1 MAALREDAEAVWRA
15 AFAAVA
21 PDRLVA
27 RRWTVEGHQLFED
40 HAPLDPP
47 VRFDRA
53 KRIVVV
59 GGGKAAAGLAAGL
72 EELLPAELPV
82 SGLIGVP
89 AGCGLALPR
98 LEVREVRPVGRNE
111 PTEACVTATHEMLA
125 MLADLTHDDMAFA
138 VVTGGG
144 SAILTAP
151 LPGIP
156 LEEITACTRWLSEHG
171 ATIGELNQ
179 VRQAISSVKAGGLA
193 RRCRAGRLVVLV
205 ISDVIG
211 DPLETI
217 SSGPCMPVAID
228 PAAALATLERFSLP
242 KAGIA
247 PTIVA
252 HLQTSAATG
261 FADHAQATPAAPDGR
276 WRTPSGCEVSHHL
289 LASNTTALRAAAD
302 QAVRL
307 GYRIRLRP
315 ADPAAHETAE
325 EVGRR
330 LTAEGRAALRSAGQ
344 QRLAILEG
352 GEATVDLPVEHGIGG
367 RNQQSVAAG
376 LNWLVSREPWPPG
389 LLLAS
394 VGTDGEDGPTDAA
407 GGVATDAVAAAIA
420 AQGLSPAN
428 AVHRCDAFPLLRS
441 SGGLVHTGPT
451 GTNVADLRIVLVDGL
466 TGGA

>member
-1 MAALREDAEAVWRA
+1 MATLREDAEAVWQA
-15 AFAAVA
+15 ALAAVA
-21 PDRLVA
+21 PDRLVT
-27 RRWTVEGHQLFED
+27 RRWKIEGDQLFED
-40 HAPLDPP
+40 RVPLDPP

-72 EELLPAELPV
+72 EELLPATLPV

-125 MLADLTHDDMAFA
+125 MLADLTHDDIALA

-156 LEEITACTRWLSEHG
+156 LAEITACTRWLSEHG

-193 RRCRAGRLVVLV
+193 RRCGAGRLVVLV

-247 PTIVA
+247 PSIVA
-252 HLQTSAATG
+252 HLQTSAVPAS
-261 FADHAQATPAAPDGR
+261 AHHAQATQAAPDGR
-276 WRTPSGCEVSHHL
+276 WRTPSGCDVSHHM
-289 LASNTTALRAAAD
+289 LASNATALQAAAD
-302 QAVRL
+302 QAAQL

-315 ADPAAHETAE
+315 ADPAVHETAND
-325 EVGRR
+325 VGRR
-330 LTAEGRAALRSAGQ
+330 LAAEGLDALRSAGQ

-352 GEATVDLPVEHGIGG
+352 GEATVDLPAAHGIGG
-367 RNQQSVAAG
+367 RNQQSVAAA
-376 LNWLVSREPWPPG
+376 LDCLVPLEPWPAG

-394 VGTDGEDGPTDAA
+394 IGTDGEDGPTDAA

-420 AQGLSPAN
+420 DQRLSPAD
-428 AVHRCDAFPLLRS
+428 AVRRCDAFPLLRS

-451 GTNVADLRIVLVDGL
+451 GTNVADLRMVLVE
-466 TGGA
+466 GGIGRP